1 MAKSAKRTKTRRSSV
16 SKSSSNGTNRLFK
29 DGLSLASSLLD
40 SRKDWGSGKIS
51 EFASATQE
59 YATSMKDIPAV
70 QDTVTFAAD
79 TLENFAK
86 YISKT
91 SVERIAADASGFVK
105 RYPVALIA
113 AGVTVGLVA
122 IVVASQSKFSGS
134 GRYGKAN
141 TRKGTVR
148 SARRPPPGAKNSNL
162 GANIH

>member
-1 MAKSAKRTKTRRSSV
+1 MAKSAKRTKTRRSSS

-40 SRKDWGSGKIS
+40 SRKEWGSEKIS

-91 SVERIAADASGFVK
+91 SVERLAADASGFVK
-105 RYPVALIA
+105 RYPVAVIA

-122 IVVASQSKFSGS
+122 IVVASQAKFSGL

-141 TRKGTVR
+141 GRKGTVR
-148 SARRPPPGAKNSNL
+148 STRRPPTVAKNSNL

>member
-1 MAKSAKRTKTRRSSV
+1 MAKSSKRSKTRRSSG

-40 SRKDWGSGKIS
+40 SRKEWGSEKIS

-59 YATSMKDIPAV
+59 YATSMKDVPAV

-91 SVERIAADASGFVK
+91 SVERLAADAAGFVK
-105 RYPVALIA
+105 RYPVAVIA
-113 AGVTVGLVA
+113 AGVTVGLAA
-122 IVVASQSKFSGS
+122 IVVASQSRFSGL
-134 GRYGKAN
+134 GRFGKAN
-141 TRKGTVR
+141 SRKGTVR
-148 SARRPPPGAKNSNL
+148 STRRPPTRAKNSNL

>member
-1 MAKSAKRTKTRRSSV
+1 MVKSSKRTKTRRSSG
-16 SKSSSNGTNRLFK
+16 SKSSTNGTNRLFK

-40 SRKDWGSGKIS
+40 SRKEWGSEKIS

-105 RYPVALIA
+105 RYPIAVIA

-122 IVVASQSKFSGS
+122 IVAASQTKFSGLSKYGNTKGRNSS
-134 GRYGKAN
+134 G
-141 TRKGTVR
+141 R
-148 SARRPPPGAKNSNL
+148 SARRPPGAKNSNL
-162 GANIH
+162 SANLH

>member
-1 MAKSAKRTKTRRSSV
+1 MAKSAKGTKKSRNSS

-40 SRKDWGSGKIS
+40 RRKEWGSEKIS

-70 QDTVTFAAD
+70 QDTVSFAGD
-79 TLENFAK
+79 KLENFAK
-86 YISKT
+86 YISKA
-91 SVERIAADASGFVK
+91 SVERLAADASGFVK
-105 RYPVALIA
+105 RYPVAVIA

-122 IVVASQSKFSGS
+122 IVVASQSKFSGLR
-134 GRYGKAN
+134 RYGKTN
-141 TRKGTVR
+141 GRKSTVR
-148 SARRPPPGAKNSNL
+148 STRRPPTGAKNSNL